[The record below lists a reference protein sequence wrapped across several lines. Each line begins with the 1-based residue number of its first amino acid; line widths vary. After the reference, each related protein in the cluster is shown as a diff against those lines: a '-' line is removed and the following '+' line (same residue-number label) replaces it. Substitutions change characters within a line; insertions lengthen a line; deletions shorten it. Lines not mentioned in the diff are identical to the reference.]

1 MLVTCGRSEL
11 SVSCNDLFE
20 IICFTTEDR
29 TLCYCCPSVL
39 FHLAKLNM
47 MLTNVCHIPKS
58 LYHVTETIYF

>member
-47 MLTNVCHIPKS
+47 MLTNVCHIP
-58 LYHVTETIYF
+58 